1 MKASEK
7 LSLISQ
13 TQDDVDY
20 LLNKKTSCHYI
31 QKILTFWIVGLSLYS
46 IFCFAIDNINIYYQ
60 LYNFSFYYPI
70 KNLCQIGFNCILLIL
85 LWKSINKVTSLQERR
100 FLKTW
105 FIFPLLISL
114 EQIMSC
120 TMTYINADFLLTFYL
135 TFPMSII
142 INIIMLFYIH
152 YYIRQK
158 YILWIAGIN
167 IAYLIF
173 SFLYSIYY
181 PTLTDVSLLSKT
193 LFSLID
199 IVKTYLIT
207 CILSNLFVVL
217 CIGGEKDEQ
226 NIRTI

>member
-13 TQDDVDY
+13 VQDDVDY
-20 LLNKKTSCHYI
+20 LLSKKISYRYI
-31 QKILTFWIVGLSLYS
+31 QKVFAFWIVGLSIYS
-46 IFCFAIDNINIYYQ
+46 AFCFTIDNFNIYYQ
-60 LYNFSFYYPI
+60 MYNFSFYYPI

-105 FIFPLLISL
+105 FIFPLLISS

-120 TMTYINADFLLTFYL
+120 IVTYINADFLFTFYL
-135 TFPMSII
+135 TFPMSMI
-142 INIIMLFYIH
+142 INIIMLFYTH
-152 YYIRQK
+152 YYIRQR
-158 YILWIAGIN
+158 YILWIIGIN
-167 IAYLIF
+167 IVYLIF
-173 SFLYSIYY
+173 SFLYSIYF
-181 PTLTDVSLLSKT
+181 PTLTNISLLTQT

-199 IVKTYLIT
+199 IIKTYLIT

-217 CIGGEKDEQ
+217 YIGGENDE
-226 NIRTI
+226 

>member
-13 TQDDVDY
+13 VQDDVDY
-20 LLNKKTSCHYI
+20 LLNKKISCYYI
-31 QKILTFWIVGLSLYS
+31 QKVFAFWIMGLSLYS
-46 IFCFAIDNINIYYQ
+46 VFCFIIDNINIYYQ

-70 KNLCQIGFNCILLIL
+70 KNSCQIGFNCILLIL
-85 LWKSINKVTSLQERR
+85 LWKSINKVISLQERR

-105 FIFPLLISL
+105 FIFPLLISS

-120 TMTYINADFLLTFYL
+120 IMTYINADFLFTFYL
-135 TFPMSII
+135 TFPMSMI

-152 YYIRQK
+152 YYIRQR
-158 YILWIAGIN
+158 YILWIIGIN
-167 IAYLIF
+167 IVYLIF
-173 SFLYSIYY
+173 SFLYSIYF
-181 PTLTDVSLLSKT
+181 PTLTNISLFTQT

-199 IVKTYLIT
+199 IIKTYLIA

-217 CIGGEKDEQ
+217 YMGGENNEQ
-226 NIRTI
+226 HIWTI